1 MLEPLKLEAG
11 QEVPYVSGRK
21 IAIGIVV
28 AAAPVLHNMGGY
40 KRGANT
46 AKPNYSDIKWKI
58 RRTVKRRPGEAD
70 VIEVMDSAIRK
81 ALAIRDKTTQE
92 AV

>member
-1 MLEPLKLEAG
+1 MLEPLKLQAG
-11 QEVPYVSGRK
+11 QEVPYISGRK

-28 AAAPVLHNMGGY
+28 EAVPMRHNMGGY

-46 AKPNYSDIKWKI
+46 SKPNFSDIKWKI
-58 RRTVKRRPGEAD
+58 RRTQKRRPGEAD

-81 ALAIRDKTTQE
+81 ALAIRAK
-92 AV
+92 V